1 MKGGAGAAS
10 GAVLVFAAFLGQVA
24 DMGALAIQVP
34 EPVLLQSGQ
43 SRDELA
49 REAQVEL
56 GEQVMGELRRRYGL

>member
-1 MKGGAGAAS
+1 
-10 GAVLVFAAFLGQVA
+10 
-24 DMGALAIQVP
+24 MGALAIQVP